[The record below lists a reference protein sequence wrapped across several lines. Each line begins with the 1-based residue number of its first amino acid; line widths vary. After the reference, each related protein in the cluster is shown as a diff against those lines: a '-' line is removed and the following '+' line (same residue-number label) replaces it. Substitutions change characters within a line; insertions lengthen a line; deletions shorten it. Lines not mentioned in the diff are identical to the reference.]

1 MDNNV
6 DNVIKDFACLY
17 AFIYGSIGN
26 NKKSFNENEKRSTIK
41 WK

>member
-6 DNVIKDFACLY
+6 DNVIIKDFACLY

-26 NKKSFNENEKRSTIK
+26 NKKNKASTK
-41 WK
+41 MKNVVQ

>member
-1 MDNNV
+1 MDNTV

-26 NKKSFNENEKRSTIK
+26 NKKASTKMKNVIQ
-41 WK
+41 

>member
-26 NKKSFNENEKRSTIK
+26 NKKKVSTKMKNVIQ
-41 WK
+41 